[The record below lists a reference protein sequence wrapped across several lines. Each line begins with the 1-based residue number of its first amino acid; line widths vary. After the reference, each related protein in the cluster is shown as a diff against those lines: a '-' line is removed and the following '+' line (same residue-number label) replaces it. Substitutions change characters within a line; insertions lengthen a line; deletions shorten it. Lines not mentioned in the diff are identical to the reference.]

1 MAIPNVVIDASFSGA
16 WILPDEVSFTAEAV
30 LRSIE
35 EGEVKACVPELWFY
49 ELANLLIVAERR
61 NRLTT
66 TQADDALALIQRVP
80 VEVFNHR
87 ENLTS
92 GRVMAFARRFGLSG
106 YDAAYLELAD
116 RLQAPLHT
124 ANRKLIVAA
133 NTLGLIPK

>member
-1 MAIPNVVIDASFSGA
+1 MAIPNIVIDAAFSGA
-16 WILPDEVSFTAEAV
+16 WILPDEVLFTAAAV
-30 LRSIE
+30 LRSME
-35 EGEVKACVPELWFY
+35 EVEVKACVPGLWFY
-49 ELANLLIVAERR
+49 ELANLLIVAGRR
-61 NRLTT
+61 KRLTT

-92 GRVMAFARRFGLSG
+92 GRVMAFAGRFDLSG

-124 ANRKLIVAA
+124 ADRKLIFAA
-133 NTLGLIPK
+133 NTLGLIAK